1 LSANLLIIFVVSQNG
16 LNHFFMQ
23 HLKYLNKFLWNYRT
37 TLLLGLCFVF
47 ITNIFAIY
55 PAEFVRNALDS
66 LLEKINTQENDTISL
81 ILLKYGGLII
91 LFAILKG
98 VFLYFTRQTLIVMS
112 RKIEYDLKNEVFN
125 QYQKLSLGFYKKNK
139 TGDLMNRITEDITKV
154 RMYLGPAIMY
164 TINLSILFS
173 LVVYKMCCVS
183 LTLTVYVLLPLPI
196 LAISCYLVS
205 NKINKKSEKVQSQ
218 LSTITSISQE
228 AFSGIRIIK
237 SFTNE
242 ENSID
247 LFYQNCKK
255 YTKRQIELVKLEAMF
270 IPLIVTLI
278 GISTVLIIYIGG
290 LEVFKGNITTGNIAE
305 FIIYV
310 NMLAWPVASVGW
322 VTSLIQ
328 RAAASQE
335 RVNEFLNIVPEIQ
348 NTSNSKNPINGDIEF
363 KDVSLVYDDTKIKA
377 LNKINFKISTG
388 KQIGIFGKTGSGKT
402 SIANLICRL
411 YDVSD
416 GQIKINDLDIK
427 LNNLNLLRLSIGYIP
442 QDGYLFSGTIRENI
456 GFANDIFDDRDIE
469 IAAEKAEILDEINS
483 FPDKFDTIIGER
495 GIQLSGGQR
504 QRLAIARV
512 FLKKPEIYIFDDCLS
527 AIDANKEQK
536 ILENLR
542 KEVKDKTTI
551 IISHRV
557 STLEKSDNIIVIDQG
572 SIIENGTHKSLI
584 KNKGFYSQMHE
595 NQSNN

>member
-1 LSANLLIIFVVSQNG
+1 MSANLLIIFVLSQKV
-16 LNHFFMQ
+16 LNHFLMQ
-23 HLKYLNKFLWNYRT
+23 HLKYLNKFLWNYRS
-37 TLLLGLCFVF
+37 TLLLGVCFIF

-55 PAEFVRNALDS
+55 PAEFVRSALDS
-66 LLEKINTQENDTISL
+66 LLEKFDTKEHENISF
-81 ILLKYGGLII
+81 ILLKYGCLIV

-98 VFLYFTRQTLIVMS
+98 IFLYLTRQTVIVMS
-112 RKIEYDLKNEVFN
+112 RKIEYDLKNEVFD
-125 QYQKLSLGFYKKNK
+125 QYQKLSIGFYKKNK
-139 TGDLMNRITEDITKV
+139 TGDLMNRITEDISKV

-173 LVVYKMCCVS
+173 LVIYKMCCVS
-183 LTLTVYVLLPLPI
+183 LTLTVYVLFPLPL
-196 LAISCYLVS
+196 LAISVYFVS
-205 NKINKKSEKVQSQ
+205 TKINKKSEKVQAQ

-242 ENSID
+242 ENSLN
-247 LFYQNCKK
+247 LFYQSCKK
-255 YTKRQIELVKLEAMF
+255 YTQRQIELIKIEAIF
-270 IPLIVTLI
+270 IPLIITLI

-335 RVNEFLNIVPEIQ
+335 RINEFLYVKADIQ
-348 NTSNSKNPINGDIEF
+348 NRNVSKTPVVGNIEF
-363 KDVSLVYDDTKIKA
+363 NNVSLIYNDTDIKA
-377 LNKINFKISTG
+377 LNNINFNILEG

-411 YDVSD
+411 YDVSN
-416 GQIKINDLDIK
+416 GTIEINKQDIRSYN
-427 LNNLNLLRLSIGYIP
+427 LNNLRSSIGYIP
-442 QDGYLFSGTIRENI
+442 QDGYLFSGTIKENI
-456 GFANDIFDDRDIE
+456 AFANDICSEKEIE
-469 IAAEKAEILDEINS
+469 IAAGKAEILDEINS
-483 FPDKFDTIIGER
+483 FPDKFNTIIGER
-495 GIQLSGGQR
+495 GVQLSGGQR

-512 FLKKPEIYIFDDCLS
+512 FFKKPKIYIFDDCLS
-527 AIDANKEQK
+527 AIDATKEQK
-536 ILENLR
+536 ILKNLR
-542 KEVKDKTTI
+542 KETKDKTTI

-557 STLEKSDNIIVIDQG
+557 ATLEKSDNIIVIDKG
-572 SIIENGTHKSLI
+572 SVIEKGTHETLI
-584 KNKGFYSQMHE
+584 KDKGFYSQIHV
-595 NQSNN
+595 NQSSN

>member
-1 LSANLLIIFVVSQNG
+1 MSANLLIIFVVSQNG

-377 LNKINFKISTG
+377 LNKINFKISAG

-402 SIANLICRL
+402 SIVNLICRL
-411 YDVSD
+411 YDVTD

-427 LNNLNLLRLSIGYIP
+427 LNNLNTLRLSIGYIP